1 MENSLYLKNLG
12 DRSGLDLC
20 DLIHGEGE
28 WKNMQ
33 DVIRRS
39 FLLSFDQIQRQQEQ
53 ISKLVDVVTNLRSQL
68 SKKPCRDDITT
79 MIDTSISN
87 MKSHRYAKATEIDE
101 MKTKILDFQAD
112 LERKASIRYVD
123 DSLKRK
129 LDKTDNSLRVLSSF
143 SGTQFNSEMTKFASE
158 LGDFRARTEILGI
171 NVNEIG
177 HELRCTAKEIDV
189 RGMQAQIE
197 DLFAMV
203 SECPTKSQ
211 LNPIMSNKVDL
222 SELDSLLLKK
232 MDKSHFD
239 ANLSRLEQAILEQ
252 DKIVT
257 SIRVRFNDES
267 MFSIPST
274 SKKIHNNND
283 NSSKTSNIHHSKV
296 NAEDLVKP
304 ENDHINIIP
313 IIQEGRMEVVISS
326 MWQKI
331 INLQNECQDNRG
343 LIKNLDEL
351 LLRTD
356 AINKSSA
363 NLKQVETLAVI
374 LEEQKQRT
382 DLIICGALTIAPIN
396 EALESICK
404 EMDGIQKYLGLPQ
417 NQPLTQQLT
426 EAGDLVDSLANRIGD
441 FGTALGRAGIRI
453 ESSEKILSQ
462 LDNRINLVESNS
474 SDNKFFKT
482 QIQGEINAT
491 KNFSTKINELESI
504 IFKIQQDQK
513 NILENHNSNDSIH
526 KNRIESIES
535 SISKLQVVKKQF
547 DFNSTQFDNLQ
558 DLTDFIERLSISIS
572 DIKSYLKIEK
582 KQNKLN
588 NSNNSNNYKDEIRP
602 SIDIDIQ
609 NRSSESRISEN
620 NYISKKVNTS
630 KHYSDS
636 NLDLDSVHEPLS
648 NIYMKYN
655 TNFVEHNNRENSFS
669 SVDHVDERLKILQ
682 NEKDR
687 LRKKLEKHEIVGL

>member
-1 MENSLYLKNLG
+1 MDNNSLYLKKLG

-39 FLLSFDQIQRQQEQ
+39 FLLSFDQIQKQQEQ

-68 SKKPCRDDITT
+68 SKKPCRDDIQT

-87 MKSHRYAKATEIDE
+87 MKSHRYAKTSEIDE
-101 MKTKILDFQAD
+101 MKTKIIDFQTD

-123 DSLKRK
+123 DSVKRK

-143 SGTQFNSEMTKFASE
+143 SGTQFNAEMTKFASE

-171 NVNEIG
+171 NVHEIG

-189 RGMQAQIE
+189 RSMQAQIE

-203 SECPTKSQ
+203 NECPTKSQ

-232 MDKSHFD
+232 MDKSNFD
-239 ANLSRLEQAILEQ
+239 ANLSRLEQAILDQ

-267 MFSIPST
+267 MFAMPIT
-274 SKKIHNNND
+274 SSKINYNENNN
-283 NSSKTSNIHHSKV
+283 NNNKSNINHSKV
-296 NAEDLVKP
+296 NVEDLVKP

-382 DLIICGALTIAPIN
+382 DLIICGALTISPIN
-396 EALESICK
+396 EALDSICK
-404 EMDGIQKYLGLPQ
+404 EMEGIQKYLGLPQ

-474 SDNKFFKT
+474 SDNNFFKT
-482 QIQGEINAT
+482 QIQGEINIS
-491 KNFSTKINELESI
+491 KNASNKINELESV

-513 NILENHNSNDSIH
+513 NILETHGSTAIH
-526 KNRIESIES
+526 KNRIDSLES
-535 SISKLQVVKKQF
+535 SITKLQVVKKQF
-547 DFNSTQFDNLQ
+547 EFNSTQFDNLQ

-572 DIKSYLKIEK
+572 DIKSYMKIEK

-588 NSNNSNNYKDEIRP
+588 NSNNSNNYNQDDNRS
-602 SIDIDIQ
+602 SIDIDLQ
-609 NRSSESRISEN
+609 NRSLDSRISEN
-620 NYISKKVNTS
+620 NYISKKVNPL
-630 KHYSDS
+630 KQYSES
-636 NLDLDSVHEPLS
+636 NLDSVREPS
-648 NIYMKYN
+648 GNTYMRNN
-655 TNFVEHNNRENSFS
+655 TNFNNNQDISS
-669 SVDHVDERLKILQ
+669 SVDHVDERLKMLQ

-687 LRKKLEKHEIVGL
+687 LRKKLEKHVIVGL